1 MEKTTIDLKKETR
14 DKLNK
19 IKYKLGLKSYDNVI
33 NSLLG
38 IIVKY
43 KLAHELEEVSKWLE
57 KDTARSVWRIELS

>member
-43 KLAHELEEVSKWLE
+43 KLAHELEEVSK
-57 KDTARSVWRIELS
+57 